1 MGDSVICNGVT
12 DVGWC
17 LGCRCGR
24 DTIYCATLA
33 LDGAAGGSPNRSVH
47 HTEVYATLGRP
58 PPQRLAAD
66 VPQSHRSSAWRLLE
80 VDCGSGI
87 GRHRRRGA
95 RNRSLRCPRAFAYGC
110 PRCIATGATRSEC
123 KHDTANC
130 NASDGLPNMKLAYL
144 LPGIGVR
151 NAHSS
156 HPFRTRS
163 LVADDAGARATYR
176 RGSPW
181 VASTRPVPQYAL

>member
-1 MGDSVICNGVT
+1 MVSPMLAGVWGVGV
-12 DVGWC
+12 DV
-17 LGCRCGR
+17 
-24 DTIYCATLA
+24 T
-33 LDGAAGGSPNRSVH
+33 RSTAPCWPWTGQREDHRIVPSTTRRSTRPSADH
-47 HTEVYATLGRP
+47 H
-58 PPQRLAAD
+58 
-66 VPQSHRSSAWRLLE
+66 HSAWQLMCRNRIVHQLGDCCE

-130 NASDGLPNMKLAYL
+130 NASDGVPNMKLAYL

-181 VASTRPVPQYAL
+181 VALTRPVPQYAL